1 MKAPEASNLKII
13 LLGPP
18 ASGKGTQA
26 EKIAEKFHLPAKSTG
41 AMLREEMRKRSP
53 IGLEAEKL
61 ISTGNLVPDEMIFE
75 IIRNW
80 ANENPGGF
88 LFDGFPR
95 TLGQAELLENYLAES
110 GSRLDHVL
118 LLEVDE
124 KEIHERVLHRVV
136 CSQCGRSFRREN
148 VEVPGNCPTC
158 GGRLE
163 HRSDDTEEVLTQRL
177 TEYHAKTKPLADYYS
192 QRGLLRRINGN
203 LDPKGV
209 FQQIE
214 TCLTETSQ
222 IPNDSLVAEATVLA
236 QPFPEMREVVLANG
250 HKLLARIP
258 KEFQNNEKCF
268 LPGEKI
274 MVQLTTYDLSR
285 GQILSSEVDRTEG

>member
-26 EKIAEKFHLPAKSTG
+26 EKIAERFHLPAKSTG

-53 IGLEAEKL
+53 IGLDAEKL
-61 ISTGNLVPDEMIFE
+61 TSAGNLVPDEMIFE

-110 GSRLDHVL
+110 GSCLDHVL

-148 VEVPGNCPTC
+148 VEVAGNCPTC